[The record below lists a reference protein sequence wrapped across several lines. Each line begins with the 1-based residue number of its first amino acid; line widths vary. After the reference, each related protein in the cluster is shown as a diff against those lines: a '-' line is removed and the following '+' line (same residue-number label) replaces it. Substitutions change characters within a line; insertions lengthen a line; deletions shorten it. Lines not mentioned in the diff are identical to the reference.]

1 MEEEQEKKK
10 RGWGCKSPP
19 YEQRAAVAEE
29 ALHEEEAGES
39 ISVSD
44 TPTPFET

>member
-1 MEEEQEKKK
+1 MK

-19 YEQRAAVAEE
+19 YEQRAAEIEA
-29 ALHEEEAGES
+29 ALHEDESGES
-39 ISVSD
+39 MRDSD